1 MLLTR
6 AFKDPASSAEY
17 IDRKRG
23 LWILSTLYPIV
34 PGLIILAGALGGHPW
49 LFWATPVL
57 FYIGIAAMDHLRGE
71 DNNNPP
77 EWAVS
82 AMDADPFYRT
92 MALLAVPG
100 HFLTLI
106 AGAWAFTSGAFPLWS
121 LVGLVW
127 TVGII
132 SGLAINTGHEL
143 GHKKSA
149 LERWFA
155 KIVLAMPAYG
165 HFFIEHNKGHH
176 RDVATP
182 EDPASSMLGENFY
195 RFAFTR
201 EIPQTARRAWR
212 IERDRLQRTGSPVW
226 SVHNEILQS
235 ALITVVLYGALVAA
249 FGWMALP
256 FLLLQA
262 FLGYLLLSQANY
274 IEHYG
279 LCRQRNADGRYER
292 PRPEHSWNTNHI
304 LSNLVL
310 FHLQRHSDHH
320 ANPTR
325 RFQALRHFD
334 GLPRLPSGYP
344 GMFMLALVPPLWR
357 AVMDHRVAEHYGYD
371 LSRANVD
378 PRKRAALEARFA
390 HRSATAE
397 HSASMEG

>member
-6 AFKDPASSAEY
+6 AFKDPSSGNEY
-17 IDRKRG
+17 VDRKRG

-34 PGLIILAGALGGHPW
+34 PGLIILAGAVSGQPW
-49 LFWATPVL
+49 LFWVTPVL
-57 FYIGIAAMDHLRGE
+57 FYLGIAAMDHVLGE
-71 DNNNPP
+71 DDNNPP
-77 EWAVS
+77 EWAVA

-106 AGAWAFTSGAFPLWS
+106 LGTWAFTSGSFPLWS
-121 LVGLVW
+121 LIGLVW

-143 GHKKSA
+143 GHKKTT

-182 EDPASSMLGENFY
+182 EDPASSMLGESFY

-212 IERDRLQRTGSPVW
+212 IERDRLQRTGSSVW
-226 SVHNEILQS
+226 SLHNEILQS
-235 ALITVVLYGALVAA
+235 AMITVALYGTLIAV

-256 FLLLQA
+256 FLLVQA

-279 LCRQRNADGRYER
+279 LCRQRAADGRYER

-325 RFQALRHFD
+325 RFQALR
-334 GLPRLPSGYP
+334 
-344 GMFMLALVPPLWR
+344 
-357 AVMDHRVAEHYGYD
+357 
-371 LSRANVD
+371 
-378 PRKRAALEARFA
+378 
-390 HRSATAE
+390 
-397 HSASMEG
+397 

>member
-1 MLLTR
+1 MHLTR
-6 AFKDPASSAEY
+6 SFEHPTSGERY

-23 LWILSTLYPIV
+23 LWILSTLYPVV
-34 PGLIILAGALGGHPW
+34 PGAIIVAGMLTGHGW

-57 FYIGIAAMDHLRGE
+57 FYLGIAAMDHLMGE
-71 DNNNPP
+71 DENNPP
-77 EWAVS
+77 EWAV
-82 AMDADPFYRT
+82 AQMDEDPFYRV
-92 MALLAVPG
+92 MAMLAVPG
-100 HFLTLI
+100 HFVTLI
-106 AGAWAFTSGAFPLWS
+106 AGAWVFTSGAFPAWALA
-121 LVGLVW
+121 GLVW

-143 GHKKSA
+143 GHKKTA

-155 KIVLAMPAYG
+155 KVVLAMPAYG

-182 EDPASSMLGENFY
+182 EDPASSMLGEGFY

-201 EIPQTARRAWR
+201 EIPRTAQRAWR
-212 IERDRLQRTGSPVW
+212 IERDRLQRIGKSPW
-226 SVHNEILQS
+226 TLDNEILQS
-235 ALITVVLYGALVAA
+235 LLITVVLYAGIIAA
-249 FGWMALP
+249 FGWMAAP
-256 FLLLQA
+256 FLLVQA

-279 LCRQRNADGRYER
+279 LCRQRGADGRYER

-357 AVMDHRVAEHYGYD
+357 AVMDERVAAHYGYD
-371 LSRANVD
+371 LSLANVD
-378 PRKRAALEARFA
+378 PRQRAALEARFA
-390 HRSATAE
+390 GKARAETASATEA
-397 HSASMEG
+397 